1 MYALIQN
8 GQIVQVG
15 ALPAKWRD
23 ANGEYH
29 DWRTQPYRTQPEDH
43 GWLSVVREPRPA
55 DTATTTWEQQPATL
69 IDGVPV
75 IGWTERDKTPE
86 ELAAERANANAVTL
100 TTDAGAD
107 LPKIEQAI
115 ADTLALLGPNDQEGS
130 IRHHRTTVLT
140 NQYSVGAQRAQ
151 DDLILALAV
160 VVRRLA
166 RQEARLTRLVA
177 GLLDSADVGED
188 TT

>member
-1 MYALIQN
+1 MAILTQDPAAAR
-8 GQIVQVG
+8 G
-15 ALPAKWRD
+15 AEPA
-23 ANGEYH
+23 
-29 DWRTQPYRTQPEDH
+29 
-43 GWLSVVREPRPA
+43 
-55 DTATTTWEQQPATL
+55 L
-69 IDGVPV
+69 IDGLPV
-75 IGWTERDKTPE
+75 IGWTERDKTPD
-86 ELAAERANANAVTL
+86 ELAADQANANAATL
-100 TTDAGAD
+100 TTDAGTD

-140 NQYSVGAQRAQ
+140 NSYTVSAQRAQ

-177 GLLDSADVGED
+177 GLLDTADVGED
-188 TT
+188 AT

>member
-1 MYALIQN
+1 MHALIQS
-8 GQIVQVG
+8 GTIVQILGRLPDVWHDGTRWWNIAGG
-15 ALPAKWRD
+15 AIDPAD
-23 ANGEYH
+23 I
-29 DWRTQPYRTQPEDH
+29 
-43 GWLSVVREPRPA
+43 GWLPVTLEPRPD
-55 DTATTTWEQQPATL
+55 DTETTTWDRAEPAL

-86 ELAAERANANAVTL
+86 ELAADQANANAATL
-100 TTDAGAD
+100 TADAGTD

-115 ADTLALLGPNDQEGS
+115 ADTLALLGPSDQEGS

-140 NQYSVGAQRAQ
+140 NSYTVSAQRAQ

-160 VVRRLA
+160 VVRRHA

-177 GLLDSADVGED
+177 GLLDSAAVGED
-188 TT
+188 AT